1 MRLRPTAAIAGCR
14 RVALALLL
22 LLANAAPAQVFYTIR
37 DASGDVDWLL
47 GTLHSE
53 DPRVLAFPPVLEQ
66 ALQQVDYIALELV
79 PDREMLARL
88 QEAMRLPAP
97 VRLRDRLDPV
107 LYRRTIEALARYGVP
122 PEAADRLRPWAA
134 AMTLAQPPMRTGAF
148 MDVALARQ
156 AARAGA
162 RTVALETVDEQLGFF
177 TGLDPDVHVRLLEN
191 ALAEI
196 DRGRD
201 TFEKLVEAYLAGDL
215 SALAALADA
224 QLRALPPSVRAR
236 FRREGLQRRN
246 RRMAERVAPVLE
258 RGATLVAVGA
268 LHLAGDGGLIA
279 LLEARGYAVEP
290 VY

>member
-1 MRLRPTAAIAGCR
+1 MRLRPTAAIPGCR
-14 RVALALLL
+14 CVALALLL
-22 LLANAAPAQVFYTIR
+22 LANAASAQVFYTIR

-66 ALQQVDYIALELV
+66 ALLQADYIALELV
-79 PDREMLARL
+79 PDREVLARL
-88 QEAMRLPAP
+88 QAAMRLPEP
-97 VRLRDRLDPV
+97 ERLGDRLDPA
-107 LYRRTIEALARYGVP
+107 LYRRTIEALAEYGVP

-148 MDVALARQ
+148 MDVALARR
-156 AARAGA
+156 AARAGV

-177 TGLDPDVHVRLLEN
+177 TGLEPEVHVRLLEN

-201 TFEKLVEAYLAGDL
+201 TFEKLVDAYLAGDL
-215 SALAALADA
+215 SALSALAEA
-224 QLRALPPSVRAR
+224 QLRPLPPSARTR
-236 FRREGLQRRN
+236 FRREGLLRRN
-246 RRMAERVAPVLE
+246 RRMVERVVPVLE

-268 LHLAGDGGLIA
+268 LHLSGDCGLIA